1 MAITRYT
8 TPPIGLLV
16 KGFDITQKDVYV
28 TVEQCDVQITLTG
41 EQLTMT
47 ATETGDTQITF
58 ALSQE
63 EAGSLSIKAPA
74 EIQVNWMDDGTRKA
88 TQIAKV
94 RVFENLLDE
103 VIE

>member
-28 TVEQCDVQITLTG
+28 TVEQGDVEITLTG
-41 EQLTMT
+41 AQLTMI
-47 ATETGDTQITF
+47 ATEAGDTQITF

-63 EAGSLSIKAPA
+63 EAGSLNIKAPA
-74 EIQVNWMDDGTRKA
+74 ELQVNWMDDGTRKA

-94 RVFENLLDE
+94 RVFDNLLDE